1 MYEYLVLTTVLMYC
15 CTAKDANISFAIIL
29 RSCGTMA
36 NYTCTAPVAN
46 CTSSPITHR
55 TAPHQLLIAEA
66 RVYHPSW
73 QIQRTWRE
81 ARGAVAT
88 PTLPVDTSVH
98 APAPVP
104 IPVRYGRW
112 RAAQPHGCTTVAS
125 SSSVGARSADAG
137 APAVTREA

>member
-1 MYEYLVLTTVLMYC
+1 MQTYH
-15 CTAKDANISFAIIL
+15 FAIM
-29 RSCGTMA
+29 RSHGKLYMHRTRGKL
-36 NYTCTAPVAN
+36 YI
-46 CTSSPITHR
+46 ITHR

-125 SSSVGARSADAG
+125 SSSVGARSVDAG